1 LTPMSFEIFDWNSL
15 RPGDEI
21 EVLDG
26 GLVIARGV
34 IEDLASDSSI
44 IRLRLS
50 YGRSERTYRREAG
63 WQVRPICRV

>member
-1 LTPMSFEIFDWNSL
+1 MSFEIFDWNRL
-15 RPGDEI
+15 RPGDEV

-34 IEDLASDSSI
+34 IEELASDQGI

-63 WQVRPICRV
+63 WQVRPIRRE